1 MQIMTL
7 ASIENMSHGHTS
19 EEEDLEG
26 SETSVA
32 QIQVNYQ
39 TKKLHR
45 VTLVLTYRKSFLI
58 ILLLC
63 ILWVVG
69 HCGGCCLELHGIDEE
84 WKGFGPWVDWDG
96 A

>member
-1 MQIMTL
+1 L
-7 ASIENMSHGHTS
+7 SHGHTL
-19 EEEDLEG
+19 EKEDLEG

-45 VTLVLTYRKSFLI
+45 KTLVLTYRKSFLI
-58 ILLLC
+58 ILLLH

-69 HCGGCCLELHGIDEE
+69 HCGGCCLELHGIDKE